1 MYFGKRMALCGL
13 YGKEI
18 KGSMY
23 ICPKCGL
30 TIIVDEDRTWQHT
43 RCQNC
48 AIHLRK
54 VTL

>member
-1 MYFGKRMALCGL
+1 MGLGKRMALRGL

-23 ICPKCGL
+23 SCPKCGL
-30 TIIVDEDRTWQHT
+30 TIIVDEDSIGKHT
-43 RCQNC
+43 RCKNC
-48 AIHLRK
+48 TIHLRK